1 MAAVPFSGELMNILN
16 IEHIGKVFGEKVIF
30 EDASFGIHQ
39 GDKIG
44 IVGINGTG
52 KTTLLRLAAGVEEP
66 DQGQVVCQ
74 NNLKLAYLP
83 QSPEFPLEATV
94 ESYALT
100 GEADTDWRVQ
110 SNLNQLGIE
119 DYQGKL
125 SQLSGGQRRRVALAK
140 VLAED
145 FDVLLMDE
153 PTNHLDGQMIEW
165 LEEYL
170 KAYRGTLLMV
180 THDRYFLDKVC
191 NRILEISRGKI
202 YSYESN
208 YSRFLE
214 LKAER
219 EEMELASERKR
230 QSILRMELEWAKRG
244 CRARST
250 KQRARLQRLEALKS
264 GKAPVQE
271 QVVEVD
277 SVETRMGKKTIELHQ
292 VTKGYAGKNLVEDFS
307 YTVLRSQRLG
317 IIGPNGC
324 GKSTLLKMIA
334 GYLQPDQGRVE
345 LGETIKIGY
354 LAQEEPDMDTDRRVI
369 DYVKDIGEYVQTRE
383 GRISASQLLER
394 FLFTPQ
400 MQYTPVSKLSGGEKR
415 RLYLLSVLVSG
426 ANVYLLDEPS
436 NNVDIPTLTVLEDY
450 LNSFSGIVI
459 AVSHDRYFLDNVV
472 DRIFEMDGQG
482 HLRQYEGGYT
492 DYLEAKKRRAAEAQ
506 EGSGRDESFGK
517 TGLSKG
523 AKAGKEEGQE
533 KKSSRDW
540 RQNRPV
546 KLKFTYKEQK
556 EFETIEEE
564 IARLEA
570 VLEELEAQMAANATD
585 SGRLNELMRE
595 KEQAESRLEEKMN
608 RWVYLTELDQKI
620 REQNS

>member
-1 MAAVPFSGELMNILN
+1 MNIIN
-16 IEHIGKVFGEKVIF
+16 IEHIGKVFGEKIIF
-30 EDASFGIHQ
+30 QDASFGIHQ

-52 KTTLLRLAAGVEEP
+52 KTTLLRITAGVEEP
-66 DQGQVVCQ
+66 EQGQVVYQ

-83 QSPEFPLEATV
+83 QSPDFPLEATV
-94 ESYALT
+94 ESYAFA
-100 GEADTDWRVQ
+100 GNPDTDWLVQ
-110 SNLNQLGIE
+110 SNLNKLGIY
-119 DYQGKL
+119 DY
-125 SQLSGGQRRRVALAK
+125 SSRVTELSGGQRRRVALAK
-140 VLAED
+140 VLAMD

-153 PTNHLDGQMIEW
+153 PTNHLDGEMIDW

-170 KAYRGTLLMV
+170 RSYRGTLLMV

-202 YSYESN
+202 YSYDSD

-219 EEMELASERKR
+219 EEMEIASERKR

-250 KQRARLQRLEALKS
+250 KQKARLQRLEALKN
-264 GKAPVQE
+264 GKAPVQD
-271 QVVEVD
+271 QVVEMD
-277 SVETRMGKKTIELHQ
+277 SVETRMGKKTIEFHG
-292 VTKGYAGKNLVEDFS
+292 VTKRYGEKNLVEDFS
-307 YTVLRSQRLG
+307 YTVLRNQRLG

-334 GYLQPDQGRVE
+334 GYLQPDQGKVE

-383 GRISASQLLER
+383 GRISASQMLER
-394 FLFTPQ
+394 FLFTPE

-426 ANVYLLDEPS
+426 ANVLLLDEPS

-472 DRIFEMDGQG
+472 DRIFQMDGQG
-482 HLRQYEGGYT
+482 HLQQYEGGYT
-492 DYLEAKKRRAAEAQ
+492 DYLEAREKRNSGGASGEWSDNQETSGKKSA
-506 EGSGRDESFGK
+506 GDEES
-517 TGLSKG
+517 
-523 AKAGKEEGQE
+523 Q

-540 RQNRPV
+540 KQNRPV

-556 EFETIEEE
+556 EFETIEED
-564 IARLEA
+564 IAK
-570 VLEELEAQMAANATD
+570 LEEHIEKLEMQMAENATN
-585 SGRLNELMRE
+585 SGKLNELLGE
-595 KEQAESRLEEKMN
+595 KEQAEAQLEEKMD
-608 RWVYLTELDQKI
+608 RWVYLTDLDQKI
-620 REQNS
+620 KEQNS